1 MTDQTF
7 VDYQTTLNAAYMN
20 DVNKQVYYGVNVAA
34 ISGAAGAVVAQLNTV
49 PAVAANNIVV
59 MFQPPFAFAAGAT
72 LAVANSNAPAP
83 WGTALPIYAAGQPIP
98 AATLV
103 PGSLAVLVYNAAA
116 TRWDVLGPTIP
127 PLPYVFSGT
136 DSLGLNVVWETG
148 STATLTAAQSG
159 KQIMFSQ
166 LGVPITLPAPTSGL
180 NYDLWTLGSTIT
192 TPSGNIINQ
201 WQQAPTYSM
210 PFENAQHA
218 RLVADGTN
226 WHIVHEGMLVATPVT
241 FNVGGSSPNFATMMA
256 AIEWIRQ
263 LTVLDGGSVTLYE
276 CRASVTEQYA
286 ITGLYAPWLTIT
298 SSPSLSSGVDLPFA
312 TTGYVVLQSGAYNE
326 TYNGKT
332 YQFSLTDCVLNI
344 DGTWIYNTTT
354 LSRSLVGQVRGGIS
368 VLNGSSFTHTAYTN
382 SCVDVFGGRMF
393 FDGALVAANTSAVAN
408 GVSAYAGS
416 DVVVGANASIQAGSP
431 VWTQGG
437 RITTIGANL
446 YLTSGPCLAS
456 NSGIIQF
463 ESGSLEVLTGCSS
476 SGGLMMAEGA
486 ATILVGTSFS
496 IPTWTGSP
504 VFGFVA
510 QYGGIIQYTGSFP
523 APVAGMVLAQV
534 QYGGTINFQM
544 NAYNG
549 PAAAAYAGK
558 VISGGVIQF
567 AVDPTAIWTD
577 GYNQPPNSITT
588 QGLITAPSASNTPI
602 TSAYAA
608 TATPIMD
615 GTAAVGSSLD
625 YARQDHVHPSDTS
638 RAALAGS
645 SSQVFSVAT
654 ATASAHAVPLDQLSN
669 NSLAALNTA
678 NNVLDDGSGNA
689 SVANVLSVAAGI
701 TNQTGMRIASD
712 PTGVYQ
718 EADPNGTGI
727 NAFYVTGLGGA
738 TLVLYKVLAD
748 NFYVTG
754 TVQLGVF
761 TVATLPAG
769 TEGMKAIVSDATSP
783 TFLGALTGGGTVV
796 CPVFYNGTAWVVG

>member
-148 STATLTAAQSG
+148 ATATLTAAQSG

-166 LGVPITLPAPTSGL
+166 LGVSITLPAPTSGL

-226 WHIVHEGMLVATPVT
+226 WHIVHEGMVVATPVT

-298 SSPSLSSGVDLPFA
+298 SSPTLASGVDLPFA
-312 TTGYVVLQSGAYNE
+312 TTGYVVLPSGAYS
-326 TYNGKT
+326 TTGNGKT
-332 YQFSLTDCVLNI
+332 YQFALIDCVLNI
-344 DGTWIYNTTT
+344 AGTWIYNTTT
-354 LSRSLVGQVRGGIS
+354 LSRSLIGQVRGSINALS
-368 VLNGSSFTHTAYTN
+368 GSSFTHTQYTN

-393 FDGALVAANTSAVAN
+393 FDGALVAANTSASAP
-408 GVSAYAGS
+408 GVSAHPGA
-416 DVVVGANASIQAGSP
+416 DVTVGMNASIQAGNP
-431 VWTQGG
+431 VVASGG
-437 RITTIGANL
+437 K
-446 YLTSGPCLAS
+446 LTCVCG
-456 NSGIIQF
+456 
-463 ESGSLEVLTGCSS
+463 SS
-476 SGGLMMAEGA
+476 SALQCVGGSA
-486 ATILVGTSFS
+486 
-496 IPTWTGSP
+496 
-504 VFGFVA
+504 VA
-510 QYGGIIQYTGSFP
+510 QYGGLLVLDTGGVEMMAGASGGPLLFAENGGVIRSDPAFFIASWAGSPVYGIAANYGGIVEWNGNIP
-523 APVAGMVLAQV
+523 APTAGLILAYAT
-534 QYGGTINFQM
+534 YGARISIT
-544 NAYNG
+544 ASASG
-549 PAAAAYAGK
+549 PAAAAYAAS
-558 VISGGVIQF
+558 INNGGVVHF
-567 AVDPTAIWTD
+567 AVDPTSIWTD
-577 GYNQPPNSITT
+577 GYNQPPNSITSA
-588 QGLITAPSASNTPI
+588 GLITAPSAGNTPI

-608 TATPIMD
+608 TAMPLMD
-615 GTAAVGSSLD
+615 AGGAVGTSLL
-625 YARQDHVHPSDTS
+625 YARQDHEHPSDTTK
-638 RAALAGS
+638 AELAGS
-645 SSQVFSVAT
+645 STQTFSVAP
-654 ATASAHAVPLDQLSN
+654 ATASNHA
-669 NSLAALNTA
+669 
-678 NNVLDDGSGNA
+678 
-689 SVANVLSVAAGI
+689 
-701 TNQTGMRIASD
+701 
-712 PTGVYQ
+712 
-718 EADPNGTGI
+718 
-727 NAFYVTGLGGA
+727 
-738 TLVLYKVLAD
+738 
-748 NFYVTG
+748 
-754 TVQLGVF
+754 VQLGQLQTNGRPIPLFMYTASPQWSVSGVGAHQMSLNVNASAAELGITKIRLRLAYF
-761 TVATLPAG
+761 VSTTAAG
-769 TEGMKAIVSDATSP
+769 TATITLSGFPEVTASFSTATS
-783 TFLGALTGGGTVV
+783 TWINIDTGAITLTSALTNEIGSIQVNLSAAAAIHNGDGTLIA
-796 CPVFYNGTAWVVG
+796 Y